1 MVQLPMKCT
10 QLLGWI
16 RSMDKYVNV
25 KYSLSCFD
33 SPDCWKVNRTVT
45 HIKCICTLIHQIQL
59 CEHTKR
65 SFTWMDNNKQQS
77 ALSQHLFWKN
87 WEGYVPMD
95 YVIIKTWK
103 WNPEKTSCRG
113 ENHEQ
118 VSGRRIRC
126 NPVFP
131 CTSLT
136 VLQPQSCSSS
146 GFLLSTLV

>member
-1 MVQLPMKCT
+1 
-10 QLLGWI
+10 
-16 RSMDKYVNV
+16 
-25 KYSLSCFD
+25 
-33 SPDCWKVNRTVT
+33 
-45 HIKCICTLIHQIQL
+45 
-59 CEHTKR
+59 
-65 SFTWMDNNKQQS
+65 
-77 ALSQHLFWKN
+77 
-87 WEGYVPMD
+87 MD